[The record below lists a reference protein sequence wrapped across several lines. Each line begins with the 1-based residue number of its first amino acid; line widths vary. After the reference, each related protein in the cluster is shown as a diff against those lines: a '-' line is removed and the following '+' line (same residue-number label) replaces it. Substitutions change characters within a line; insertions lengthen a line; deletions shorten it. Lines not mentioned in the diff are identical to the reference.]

1 MQLSRRSLLAGA
13 SALLAA
19 PVLVEAPVQ
28 AKTAPS
34 RWPALR
40 ALVSSYIAQGRVP
53 GAALAVLRPGS
64 FRPEWIIEGND
75 AFENGRPVT
84 PDTLWRIYSMT
95 KPLTGLLAMQMVA
108 SGRLSLDQPIA
119 EVLPE
124 FNTVQVLINPEK
136 SLDAR
141 PAKTPIRLR
150 HLLTH
155 TAGLAYTINGNGL
168 LEQEYRRLGL
178 QPGSSPRF
186 LTKSDGT
193 MPDLQTFARRLSAL
207 PLLSEPGTNWHY
219 SVANDLLGALLERV
233 SGQPLDRLL
242 KSMLLTPVGMEST
255 GFQITD
261 PQARRLSSNYAWI
274 GADGKPLAKPQLI
287 DGRAQSDWLSPPAML
302 AGGAGLVA
310 SAHDYARY
318 AQMML
323 NSGML
328 GRRPVIAA
336 ATVRHAMSNLMPAG
350 VFYEQ
355 SSGFGASARLTL
367 FDTRRLEPEGAPAGV
382 YGWGGAAG
390 TLFQIDPVR
399 GIAVVL
405 MLQYLPQA
413 RFPLPKEL
421 QIALNQDL
429 A

>member
-1 MQLSRRSLLAGA
+1 MHLSRRSLLAGTG
-13 SALLAA
+13 ALLAA
-19 PVLVEAPVQ
+19 PAFAKPAFAKPAAP
-28 AKTAPS
+28 

-40 ALVSSYIAQGRVP
+40 SLVSSYISQGRVP
-53 GAALAVLRPGS
+53 GAALAILRPGA
-64 FRPEWIIEGND
+64 FRPEWIIEGTD

-108 SGRLSLDQPIA
+108 SGKLQLDQPIA
-119 EVLPE
+119 SILPD
-124 FNTVQVLINPEK
+124 FSTMQVLTDPAK
-136 SLDAR
+136 SLEAQ
-141 PAKTPIRLR
+141 PAKTPITLR

-155 TAGLAYTINGNGL
+155 TAGFAYSINGNGP

-186 LTKSDGT
+186 LTKTDGAI
-193 MPDLQTFARRLSAL
+193 PDLQSFARRLATL
-207 PLLSEPGTNWHY
+207 PLLSEPGAKWHY
-219 SVANDLLGALLERV
+219 SVASDLLGALLERV
-233 SGQPLDRLL
+233 SGQPLDQLMQAMLL
-242 KSMLLTPVGMEST
+242 KPLGMDST
-255 GFQITD
+255 GFQIR
-261 PQARRLSSNYAWI
+261 PQDARRLSANYAWL
-274 GADGKPLAKPQLI
+274 GADGKPLAEPQLI
-287 DGRAQSDWLSPPAML
+287 DSRSESDWLAPPAMF

-310 SAHDYARY
+310 SAQDYARY

-323 NSGML
+323 NGGTL
-328 GRRPVIAA
+328 GSSPVIAA
-336 ATVRHAMSNLMPAG
+336 PTIRHTMSNLMPDG

-367 FDTRRLEPEGAPAGV
+367 FDTRRLAPEGAPAGV

-399 GIAVVL
+399 GVAMVL
-405 MLQYLPQA
+405 MLQYLPQQ

-421 QIALNQDL
+421 QIALNKDL